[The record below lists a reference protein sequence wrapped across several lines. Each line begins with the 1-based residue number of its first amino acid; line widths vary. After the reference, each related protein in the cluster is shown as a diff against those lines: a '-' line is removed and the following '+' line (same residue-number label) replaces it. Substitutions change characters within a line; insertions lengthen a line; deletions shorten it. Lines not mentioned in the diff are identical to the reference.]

1 MKLTKEKTAKV
12 TSQVIIESIGR
23 KTDKTF
29 RELSTIKIKSMDDFN
44 RAAVLVKQLK
54 EVKKVA
60 KEKEDSITDPLQQAL
75 DAVTELFHPFYKKVD
90 RVELETKEDMKH
102 FLESNKKKVLKL
114 EERVASGKIKNIGTY
129 VRKAEELA
137 IDSED
142 ASVRKVWKAEI
153 QDEKKIPRKFLVPN
167 TQLIV
172 EHLRKGGAPIPGVEW
187 KQVDSIAI

>member
-1 MKLTKEKTAKV
+1 MKAKE
-12 TSQVIIESIGR
+12 SQVSAQVVIESISK

-29 RELSTIKIKSMDDFN
+29 RELSTIKIKNNDDFN

-54 EVKKVA
+54 EA
-60 KEKEDSITDPLQQAL
+60 KAIAKTKEDTITDPLQQAM
-75 DAVTELFHPFYKKVD
+75 DAVNELFRPFYKKVD
-90 RVELETKEDMKH
+90 NIELEIKDSMKA
-102 FLESNKKKVLKL
+102 FLESNKTKLLKL
-114 EERVASGKIKNIGTY
+114 ENAVAEGTIKNISTY
-129 VRKAEELA
+129 ARKAASLTVE
-137 IDSED
+137 SED
-142 ASVRKVWKAEI
+142 ASIRKVWKAEI